1 MQKEIL
7 IAGFGG
13 QGVLF
18 AGQVLAYAGMDT
30 GHEVTWIPSY
40 GPEMRGGT
48 ANCTVVIADEEI
60 GSPLVQNPPAVI
72 ALNLPSFDKYE
83 PLIAPGGV
91 LVVNQSMVDRK
102 ASRDDITVLYI
113 PGNEMAEACGNRRLL
128 NMVMTGAL
136 LAAFPVMGLDDAKA
150 ALKAHL
156 PAKHQKLIPNNYA
169 AMDKGYEMAKE
180 QLAVASIQ

>member
-18 AGQVLAYAGMDT
+18 SGQVLAYAAMDT
-30 GHEVTWIPSY
+30 GKEVTWIPSY

-60 GSPLVQNPPAVI
+60 GSPLVERPPAVI
-72 ALNLPSFDKYE
+72 AMNLPSLDKYE
-83 PLIAPGGV
+83 DLVQPGGV
-91 LVVNQSMVDRK
+91 IIVNESMIDRK
-102 ASRDDITVLYI
+102 VTRDDITVIYV

-128 NMVMTGAL
+128 NMVLTGAL
-136 LAAFPVMGLDDAKA
+136 LAAYPVLNRDDVKA
-150 ALKAHL
+150 ALKGHL
-156 PAKHQKLIPNNYA
+156 PAKHQKLIPNNFNAIDKCFAYA
-169 AMDKGYEMAKE
+169 
-180 QLAVASIQ
+180 